1 MLLIF
6 TPHREK
12 TESMRKSRLKLPGM
26 VGASVSLWFAFAPV
40 FDPAYAESK
49 PPPPDVIA
57 CLKAVQPLDMGYRI
71 WMEQQC
77 ASVAFE
83 ICTKVDAETGSCL
96 SDVIASMRLFHDR
109 LMSVLP
115 AKIDGYGFLPGRYE
129 RTLER
134 TRDTFDAIS
143 GCEGQSGYAHTR
155 CEFVALSIA
164 TFESFYLAELADVD
178 IP

>member
-1 MLLIF
+1 M
-6 TPHREK
+6 
-12 TESMRKSRLKLPGM
+12 
-26 VGASVSLWFAFAPV
+26 
-40 FDPAYAESK
+40 
-49 PPPPDVIA
+49 
-57 CLKAVQPLDMGYRI
+57 
-71 WMEQQC
+71 
-77 ASVAFE
+77 
-83 ICTKVDAETGSCL
+83 

-109 LMSVLP
+109 LMSILP
-115 AKIDGYGFLPGRYE
+115 AKIDGYGFLPGQYE

>member
-57 CLKAVQPLDMGYRI
+57 CLKAVQPLDMGYRS
-71 WMEQQC
+71 WMEQRC

-134 TRDTFDAIS
+134 TRDTFDAVS